1 MSPVPGSSDR
11 ASGGPTGG
19 RRFRV
24 PGLISSCLVVCAAML
39 SVTVL
44 SATLLSPADAARQG
58 GEKKA
63 SDKATKEKQGKESG
77 GPRYG
82 AKPPRVDAKAWVLI
96 DSRDGAVL
104 AARSAYSERMI
115 ASTTKMMTA
124 YVASRLF
131 DPRDVVRVPGYRGSP
146 GESLAGLQ
154 GGDRISVRDLLYALL
169 LPSGNDAAY
178 AVARI
183 KPLNEK
189 RFVAEMN
196 ASARDLG
203 LVNTRF
209 STPIGLD
216 ERGNY
221 SSARDLAE
229 LATAF
234 LEVPLLA
241 KIVDTESRR
250 VRSGDR
256 KLDLLNR
263 NSLVL
268 SKPWVSGVKTGY
280 TSTAG
285 YSLVAAGTRDNTTL
299 ISVVLDT
306 PSEAARNEA
315 SLDLLRW
322 GFSRY
327 RKEVPVTRGAQVI
340 STGLDYR
347 DARIPL
353 VASESLPVLIRD
365 EQEVRVEADAP
376 DEIVGPVSKGQR
388 VGRVTVTVDGE
399 PAASTPLVTGSAAS
413 AATLGEKVRT
423 LALSPLILIPIGLVL
438 LLVGIILIFRKRSR
452 RGDNA
457 DSQS

>member
-1 MSPVPGSSDR
+1 MSTGSFSSRR

-19 RRFRV
+19 RRFRLLWLA
-24 PGLISSCLVVCAAML
+24 PSCLVVCA
-39 SVTVL
+39 SVFAVVFL
-44 SATLLSPADAARQG
+44 APADAARQE
-58 GEKKA
+58 GEREG
-63 SDKATKEKQGKESG
+63 SDKAKKEKQRKEAD

-82 AKPPRVDAKAWVLI
+82 AKPPSVDAKTWILI
-96 DSRDGAVL
+96 DGRDGEVL
-104 AARSAYSERMI
+104 AARSAESERMI

-124 YVASRLF
+124 YVASQLF
-131 DPRDVVRVPGYRGSP
+131 EPRDVVRVPGYRGSP

-178 AVARI
+178 AVSRI
-183 KPLNEK
+183 KPFSEK

-196 ASARDLG
+196 ASARSLG
-203 LVNTRF
+203 LVHTNF

-229 LATAF
+229 LARAV
-234 LEVPLLA
+234 LGVPLLA
-241 KIVDTESRR
+241 KIVDTESRT
-250 VRSGDR
+250 VRSGTR
-256 KLDLLNR
+256 KLRLLNR
-263 NSLVL
+263 NNLVL

-280 TSTAG
+280 TSSAG
-285 YSLVAAGTRDNTTL
+285 YNLVAAGTRDNTTL
-299 ISVVLDT
+299 ISVVLGS
-306 PSEAARNEA
+306 PNEA
-315 SLDLLRW
+315 VRNAASLELLGW

-327 RKEVPVTRGAQVI
+327 RREVPVSMGEQVVT
-340 STGLDYR
+340 SGLDYR
-347 DARIPL
+347 DARTPL
-353 VASESLPVLIRD
+353 VAAETLPILARD
-365 EQEVRVEADAP
+365 VQEVRVEADSP
-376 DEIVGPVSKGQR
+376 DEIVGPVAKGQR

-399 PAASTPLVTGSAAS
+399 PAATAPLITGAAAP

-438 LLVGIILIFRKRSR
+438 LLVGIILIFRNRSR

-457 DSQS
+457 NLQS